1 MLRRYSVGT
10 RGEMTIRVGAA
21 SIAMLCRPRF
31 NAAPTQ
37 CLPVLTNDSGAIGIE
52 TIQWG
57 TRPSSRGRSLY
68 AGEGIKVDRLQTE
81 PTVPLGGKPRRCLV
95 ISDGFY
101 LWRMRPVDSDPV
113 YLTPIDSGYW
123 YYAGLIT
130 EFEPRNQGVMFSI
143 VNIAANAQVSKV
155 SRNMPAILS
164 SELAKRWLDSE
175 IDLNQLAHLPEVTGA
190 RFRSQNVDYYVKT
203 TAIDGPEC
211 IAPPPKIR
219 FVPNAARNLSK
230 PSNFIKLPHTPR
242 GIARP
247 GWVEIQRRASESY
260 KPLEGGR
267 SDGNR
272 SF

>member
-1 MLRRYSVGT
+1 
-10 RGEMTIRVGAA
+10 
-21 SIAMLCRPRF
+21 
-31 NAAPTQ
+31 
-37 CLPVLTNDSGAIGIE
+37 
-52 TIQWG
+52 
-57 TRPSSRGRSLY
+57 
-68 AGEGIKVDRLQTE
+68 
-81 PTVPLGGKPRRCLV
+81 
-95 ISDGFY
+95 
-101 LWRMRPVDSDPV
+101 
-113 YLTPIDSGYW
+113 
-123 YYAGLIT
+123 
-130 EFEPRNQGVMFSI
+130 MFSI
-143 VNIAANAQVSKV
+143 VNIVANAQVSKV

-190 RFRSQNVDYYVKT
+190 RFRSQSVDCYVKT

-219 FVPNAARNLSK
+219 FVPNEARNLSK